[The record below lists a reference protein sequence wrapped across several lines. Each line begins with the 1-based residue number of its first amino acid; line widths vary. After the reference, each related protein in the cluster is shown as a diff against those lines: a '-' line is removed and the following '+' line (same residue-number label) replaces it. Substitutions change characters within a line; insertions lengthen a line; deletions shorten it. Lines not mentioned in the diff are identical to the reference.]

1 MIHDSPGPLS
11 APCGFFAEVVD
22 KNGHSEVDH
31 PLLCFEMSSI
41 AGSLEAR
48 AREKLVKDEMEY
60 IDKRSTGGILTSI
73 TGCT

>member
-1 MIHDSPGPLS
+1 
-11 APCGFFAEVVD
+11 
-22 KNGHSEVDH
+22 
-31 PLLCFEMSSI
+31 MSSI